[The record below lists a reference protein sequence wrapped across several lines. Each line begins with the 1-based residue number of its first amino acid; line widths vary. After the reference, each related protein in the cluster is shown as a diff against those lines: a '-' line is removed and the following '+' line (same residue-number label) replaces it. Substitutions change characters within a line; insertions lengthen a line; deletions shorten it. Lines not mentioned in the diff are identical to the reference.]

1 MVRQRAET
9 EDADSMKIPVCFLP
23 NKEIPERRFSRFL
36 VRVVFTGLSISAA
49 TLVCAAPTDDA
60 IESSIQDSHVFKTCL
75 KKDGIRVRSK
85 HGAVTLKGWVSEA
98 SERVL
103 AQDTVEAV
111 AGVKTVENQL
121 TVRAETPSEY
131 SDQWLAIKVNSAL
144 MFHRNVNADATRVTA
159 KDGTVNLRGNAL
171 SLAQKELTGEYAKDV
186 DGVRSVNNEMTVAK
200 EQPKIVETY
209 SEKIDD
215 ASITAQIKWSLLSHH
230 STSAIKTKVHTAAG
244 VVTVSGT
251 ARNDAER
258 SLVTK
263 LITDIKGVTR
273 VVNNMDTPVPDPS
286 AEGKTL

>member
-1 MVRQRAET
+1 M
-9 EDADSMKIPVCFLP
+9 
-23 NKEIPERRFSRFL
+23 
-36 VRVVFTGLSISAA
+36 
-49 TLVCAAPTDDA
+49 
-60 IESSIQDSHVFKTCL
+60 
-75 KKDGIRVRSK
+75 
-85 HGAVTLKGWVSEA
+85 TLKGWVSEA

>member
-1 MVRQRAET
+1 MV
-9 EDADSMKIPVCFLP
+9 C
-23 NKEIPERRFSRFL
+23 
-36 VRVVFTGLSISAA
+36 G
-49 TLVCAAPTDDA
+49 APTDDT
-60 IESSIQDSHVFKTCL
+60 IECSVQDSYVFKTCL

-103 AQDTVEAV
+103 AQDTAEAV
-111 AGVKTVENQL
+111 AGVKTVDNQL

-159 KDGTVNLRGNAL
+159 EDGTVSLRGKAS

-200 EQPKIVETY
+200 DQLKTVETY
-209 SEKIDD
+209 GEKIDD
-215 ASITAQIKWSLLSHH
+215 ASITAQIKWSLLAHH
-230 STSAIKTKVHTAAG
+230 STSAIKTKVNTTEG

-273 VVNNMDTPVPDPS
+273 VVNNMDITVPAPS
-286 AEGKTL
+286 PQGKIL